1 MKIKSFII
9 LISLIATNVLEA
21 QNPPN
26 KQSSIQT
33 LKVAFITKDLYLTTE
48 EAQKFW
54 PVYNA
59 YIEELKKIKNDT
71 KTDVL
76 TSEEKSLAVKKKYNV
91 DFKRILASQD
101 RANKVFLADH
111 DFANFIKKEL
121 QDRQRMRALRF
132 GDIDKNNKPATP
144 QTDY

>member
-9 LISLIATNVLEA
+9 FISLIATNVLEA

-101 RANKVFLADH
+101 RANKVFLADR

>member
-1 MKIKSFII
+1 M
-9 LISLIATNVLEA
+9 
-21 QNPPN
+21 
-26 KQSSIQT
+26 
-33 LKVAFITKDLYLTTE
+33 
-48 EAQKFW
+48 
-54 PVYNA
+54 
-59 YIEELKKIKNDT
+59 
-71 KTDVL
+71 
-76 TSEEKSLAVKKKYNV
+76 KKKYNV

-101 RANKVFLADH
+101 RANKVFLADR